1 MLSTFLSPALTS
13 HNYSAPLTY
22 FSSSLCSPR
31 TRRRRA
37 SRDYTSWD
45 QLNDLSA
52 LTTRVTYDL
61 LSSLGGT
68 SSAIYLT
75 DNTDDYTLN
84 LKLPELAGRRL
95 NELEL
100 HVEGPL
106 LTLSIPALKLTGLEG
121 LRPLWEEIKTGD
133 RVEKIR
139 IPHDVDSSQITATL
153 RGERLTITLPK
164 AKPEKRSINIQ

>member
-31 TRRRRA
+31 ARRRRV
-37 SRDYTSWD
+37 SRDYASWGH
-45 QLNDLSA
+45 LNDISA

-61 LSSLGGT
+61 LSSLGGA
-68 SSAIYLT
+68 SSEICLTENT
-75 DNTDDYTLN
+75 DNYTLN
-84 LKLPELAGRRL
+84 LKLPELVGRRL

-100 HVEGPL
+100 HVEGRL
-106 LTLSIPALKLTGLEG
+106 LTLSIPALGLTDIEG

-133 RVEKIR
+133 RIEKIR
-139 IPHDVDSSQITATL
+139 IPHDVDSSQIIATL
-153 RGERLTITLPK
+153 RGEQLTITLPK